1 MSELHLY
8 SARSCPFARRT
19 RITLLEK
26 SLDFELTEIDLSN
39 RPADWDEIS
48 PYGKVPVLLHGE
60 GRLYESA
67 IINQYLDERFPEPA
81 LMPTDP
87 LLRAQA
93 RIWMDYCDTRFGAA
107 SWQLMQAKD
116 DPEKRAAA
124 HASMTEICLFIE
136 HEALRKLSAGPYW
149 LGTTLTLVDI
159 QFITFMQ
166 RYANESDSV
175 IPDDCVRLQD
185 WLQLL
190 SSRPSVVATAA

>member
-1 MSELHLY
+1 MSKLHLY

-26 SLDFELTEIDLSN
+26 ALDFELTEIDLAN
-39 RPADWDEIS
+39 RPDNWDEIS
-48 PYGKVPVLLHGE
+48 PYGKVPVLLHGDD
-60 GRLYESA
+60 RLWESA

-81 LMPTDP
+81 LMPADP

-93 RIWMDYCDTRFGAA
+93 RIWMDYCDTRFSAA

-124 HASMTEICLFIE
+124 HAAMAEICHFIE
-136 HEALRKLSAGPYW
+136 HEALRKLGAGPFW
-149 LGTTLTLVDI
+149 MGAELTLVDI

-166 RYANESDSV
+166 RYANEPDSV
-175 IPDDCVRLQD
+175 IPADCSRLRE
-185 WLQLL
+185 WLNLL
-190 SSRPSVVATAA
+190 IERPSVAATAA